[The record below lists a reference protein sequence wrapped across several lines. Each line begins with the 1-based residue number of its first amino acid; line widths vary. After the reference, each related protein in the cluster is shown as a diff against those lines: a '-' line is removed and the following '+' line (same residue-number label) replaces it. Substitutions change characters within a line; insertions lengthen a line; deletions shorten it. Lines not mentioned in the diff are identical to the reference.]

1 MILVFI
7 LPSGTTADC
16 PPFKLLTSASS
27 SALRFCNCSTA
38 RSSFSSRSNSEAVA
52 AASGPTVASS
62 SKQITETVRDEYL
75 LAGIVSPNSPKDLAD
90 CCWFRS
96 LATLK
101 SDCVPQLLACCQAA
115 PVFRRTPPQ
124 AESIG
129 TEKAGVRSEERR
141 VGKECALLCRSRW
154 SP

>member
-1 MILVFI
+1 RGGGPANAFCCFLSPEI
-7 LPSGTTADC
+7 SDSNC
-16 PPFKLLTSASS
+16 
-27 SALRFCNCSTA
+27 ALRFCNASTA
-38 RSSFSSRSNSEAVA
+38 CSSFCSRSDSEAVA

-75 LAGIVSPNSPKDLAD
+75 LAGMVSPNSPKDLAD

-101 SDCVPQLLACCQAA
+101 SDCVPQLVPCCQAA

-129 TEKAGVRSEERR
+129 TEKAALLCRADICERSEERR
-141 VGKECALLCRSRW
+141 VGRRC
-154 SP
+154 